1 MSQAQ
6 IGFLVLV
13 FVATFAVAIWLMGR
27 TAGNATGQRMKRLLG
42 GADGEASRLPE

>member
-13 FVATFAVAIWLMGR
+13 FVATFAVAIWLLPHR
-27 TAGNATGQRMKRLLG
+27 RH
-42 GADGEASRLPE
+42 ADPQPAPVFEHA